1 MFSCKLSVLFNNVCV
16 FVFIW
21 PLLMSVCVCVYM
33 WIISTTKNY
42 VGIKCII
49 FFLYFTLL
57 LCFSFQRKSFV
68 NEWVFVTCFFLFA
81 YTPYCSFALFRM
93 CVCVYMSMCAC
104 VHVCLSLRRVQT
116 PLYGLWTF
124 PTKAA
129 NCPRT
134 RAHKNR
140 TTHMRDYNKTNTHAC
155 AHKWTHTHTHHRPA
169 AHSLA
174 KPNAVDAEC
183 VCVECVSLSI
193 CLAGRYVRRDPGG
206 QL

>member
-68 NEWVFVTCFFLFA
+68 NEWVFVTCFFCLPTHHIARLHCFV
-81 YTPYCSFALFRM
+81 
-93 CVCVYMSMCAC
+93 CVCVCTCPC
-104 VHVCLSLRRVQT
+104 VHVCMCVSLSVVCKLRSMACELFQRKPPIVR
-116 PLYGLWTF
+116 G
-124 PTKAA
+124 
-129 NCPRT
+129 
-134 RAHKNR
+134 RAHTKTGQHTCEI
-140 TTHMRDYNKTNTHAC
+140 TTKPTR
-155 AHKWTHTHTHHRPA
+155 THHRPA